1 MLSSWLKARCVSGR
15 HADGTKRAVI
25 DPRRQGLAG
34 SVNVTGDDV
43 KKLDVLSND
52 LVINMLQASYSTC
65 CMVSEENKDL
75 IVTPTEKRVSEAGRS
90 SPDSVVKH
98 DPTFMATVFKKWSMC
113 DTRFK
118 SSTFS
123 HLET

>member
-1 MLSSWLKARCVSGR
+1 MLSSSPKARCVSGC
-15 HADGTKRAVI
+15 HANGTKGAVI

-75 IVTPTEKRVSEAGRS
+75 IVTPNEKRVSQAGRS
-90 SPDSVVKH
+90 GPDGAVKD
-98 DPTFMATVFKKWSMC
+98 DPTFMATVFLKWSIC
-113 DTRFK
+113 DTCD
-118 SSTFS
+118 
-123 HLET
+123 